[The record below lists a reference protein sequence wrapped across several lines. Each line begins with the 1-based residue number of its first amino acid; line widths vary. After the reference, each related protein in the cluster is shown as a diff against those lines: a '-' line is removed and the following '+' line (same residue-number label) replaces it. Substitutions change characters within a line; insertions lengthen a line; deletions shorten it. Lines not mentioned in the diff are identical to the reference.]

1 MSSTEIA
8 KLTGKQHKNVIRD
21 IETII
26 EQLEKDGSNLSSGFK
41 SSTYLAGNGKNE
53 RCYELDYEA
62 TMIVMTGYDVV
73 ARAKVIKRWQELE
86 KKAHEKTAHIE
97 PPKPSKPLLI
107 IPSTTESKNTPA

>member
-1 MSSTEIA
+1 
-8 KLTGKQHKNVIRD
+8 
-21 IETII
+21 
-26 EQLEKDGSNLSSGFK
+26 
-41 SSTYLAGNGKNE
+41 
-53 RCYELDYEA
+53 
-62 TMIVMTGYDVV
+62 MIVMTGYDVV